1 MWGNDREIHSIPR
14 KQFLV
19 FATSCCERLNMSQVP
34 SACNHV
40 TLKICWWPVLRPDY
54 SHTYSIVRTK
64 PNPDGRC
71 RLQYTYAHNLR
82 KFRYSYYRDWL
93 LVAMTIGTRFP
104 CVAAFTV
111 YTCMLII
118 NSTNYSRSK
127 FVLLSFSIFVYLKIG
142 GQSYLVQYSS
152 TYMVTGSTP
161 YVVNDTMIPLGTT
174 TPLCLPEW
182 AGVQYNWICTWY

>member
-1 MWGNDREIHSIPR
+1 
-14 KQFLV
+14 
-19 FATSCCERLNMSQVP
+19 MSQVP

-54 SHTYSIVRTK
+54 SHTYSILRTK

-71 RLQYTYAHNLR
+71 RLQYTYAYNLR

-161 YVVNDTMIPLGTT
+161 YGQWYYDTVRNDYSPMSPGMGWSAVQLNMYLVLSTT
-174 TPLCLPEW
+174 T
-182 AGVQYNWICTWY
+182 AMR